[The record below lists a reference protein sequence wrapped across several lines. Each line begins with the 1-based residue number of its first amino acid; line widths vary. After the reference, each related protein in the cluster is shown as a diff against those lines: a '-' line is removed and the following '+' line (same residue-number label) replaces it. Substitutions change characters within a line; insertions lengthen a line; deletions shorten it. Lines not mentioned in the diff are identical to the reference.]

1 MDTNRKT
8 AITVG
13 VLFIIGTISG
23 ILSAVYTAPVLD
35 SPDYLNQLSAN
46 QSQLILGAFFV
57 LLMGFSLAM
66 IPVVLYP
73 LFKKYNQVLALG
85 AVVFRGAL
93 EAAAYIGIVVIWL
106 MLIALGQEYFN
117 AGMSDTANF
126 QTLGAVL
133 LQAGVAITQNLALEY
148 SPGALTISNHFT
160 KSRLIPGWLSWW
172 GFIGGIL
179 YLTAGLTDLFGIDL
193 GVLIFPLA
201 LQEMVMAVWLIVK
214 GFNNE

>member
-1 MDTNRKT
+1 M
-8 AITVG
+8 
-13 VLFIIGTISG
+13 
-23 ILSAVYTAPVLD
+23 
-35 SPDYLNQLSAN
+35 
-46 QSQLILGAFFV
+46 
-57 LLMGFSLAM
+57 
-66 IPVVLYP
+66 
-73 LFKKYNQVLALG
+73 LALG

-117 AGMSDTANF
+117 AGMSDTPYF
-126 QTLGAVL
+126 QVLGAVL
-133 LQAGVAITQNLALEY
+133 LQAGVGINQTLALVF
-148 SPGALTISNHFT
+148 SLGALMIYYLFI

-179 YLTAGLTDLFGIDL
+179 YLAAGLTDLFGIDL

-201 LQEMVMAVWLIVK
+201 LQEMVMAVWLIAK